1 MRRRWSDK
9 ITENFNYKIVALFI
23 SLILWLTILGRRDFV
38 LSKNVDI
45 ELLTAPNAQIV
56 AQTTDHIKVKV
67 SGPRV
72 ALKKFMESSLSQ
84 TISLDISQK
93 GEGVVYVDIPL
104 NKIEVP
110 LGVKILGI
118 RPNQIQV
125 EVVGKKDSNS
135 DQKNNEKNNQP
146 SNGQSDGQNDRKKGH

>member
-1 MRRRWSDK
+1 VKRRWSDS
-9 ITENFNYKIVALFI
+9 ITENFSYKIVALFI

-38 LSKNVDI
+38 LSKNIDLDLI
-45 ELLTAPNAQIV
+45 TAPGTQVV

-67 SGPRV
+67 SGPRS

-84 TISLDISQK
+84 NINLDISQK

-104 NKIEVP
+104 NKIDVP
-110 LGVKILGI
+110 LGVKILGV

-125 EVVGKKDSNS
+125 EVVRIKDTKH
-135 DQKNNEKNNQP
+135 DEQ
-146 SNGQSDGQNDRKKGH
+146 KGH

>member
-1 MRRRWSDK
+1 MKRRWSGI
-9 ITENFNYKIVALFI
+9 ITENFSYKVVALFI

-38 LSKNVDI
+38 LSKNIDI
-45 ELLTAPNAQIV
+45 DLVTAPGTQIV

-67 SGPRV
+67 SGPRSS
-72 ALKKFMESSLSQ
+72 LKKFLESSLSQ
-84 TISLDISQK
+84 SITLDISQK

-110 LGVKILGI
+110 IGVRILGV

-125 EVVGKKDSNS
+125 EVVKAKGATHDE
-135 DQKNNEKNNQP
+135 QKGN
-146 SNGQSDGQNDRKKGH
+146 

>member
-1 MRRRWSDK
+1 MKRRWSDS
-9 ITENFNYKIVALFI
+9 ITENFSYKIVALFI

-38 LSKNVDI
+38 LSKNIDLDLI
-45 ELLTAPNAQIV
+45 TAPGTQVV

-67 SGPRV
+67 SGPRS

-84 TISLDISQK
+84 NINLDISQK

-104 NKIEVP
+104 NKIDVP
-110 LGVKILGI
+110 LGVKILGV

-125 EVVGKKDSNS
+125 EVVRIKDTKH
-135 DQKNNEKNNQP
+135 DEQ
-146 SNGQSDGQNDRKKGH
+146 KGH

>member
-1 MRRRWSDK
+1 MKRRWSDAV
-9 ITENFNYKIVALFI
+9 TENFSYKVVALFI

-38 LSKNVDI
+38 LSRNIDVDLI
-45 ELLTAPNAQIV
+45 LAPGTQVV

-67 SGPRV
+67 SGPRA
-72 ALKKFMESSLSQ
+72 ALKKFMESTLSQ
-84 TISLDISQK
+84 SITLDISQR

-125 EVVGKKDSNS
+125 EVVRSKDKV
-135 DQKNNEKNNQP
+135 DDKQ
-146 SNGQSDGQNDRKKGH
+146 KGH

>member
-1 MRRRWSDK
+1 MKRRWTDSV
-9 ITENFNYKIVALFI
+9 TENFSYKVVALFI

-38 LSKNVDI
+38 LSKNVDLDLI
-45 ELLTAPNAQIV
+45 TAPGTQVV

-67 SGPRV
+67 SGPRS

-84 TISLDISQK
+84 NINLDISQK

-125 EVVGKKDSNS
+125 EVVRIKDT
-135 DQKNNEKNNQP
+135 KNDEQ
-146 SNGQSDGQNDRKKGH
+146 KGH

>member
-1 MRRRWSDK
+1 MRRRISNVF
-9 ITENFNYKIVALFI
+9 TENFSYKIVALFI

-38 LSKNVDI
+38 LSKDI
-45 ELLTAPNAQIV
+45 DVEFITAPGTQVV

-67 SGPRV
+67 SGPRSS
-72 ALKKFMESSLSQ
+72 LKKFLESSWAQS
-84 TISLDISQK
+84 ISLDIAQR

-110 LGVKILGI
+110 LGVRILGV

-125 EVVGKKDSNS
+125 EVIKMKGRTDDK
-135 DQKNNEKNNQP
+135 QE
-146 SNGQSDGQNDRKKGH
+146 GQ